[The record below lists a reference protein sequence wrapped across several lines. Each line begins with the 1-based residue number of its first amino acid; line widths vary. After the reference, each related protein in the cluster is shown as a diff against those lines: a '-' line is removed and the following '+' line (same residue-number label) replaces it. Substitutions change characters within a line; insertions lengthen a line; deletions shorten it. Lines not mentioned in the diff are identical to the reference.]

1 MTYKPTPEQEA
12 LGVVH
17 EDPDVASGGGLSGD
31 EAMAAHE
38 AGAGPRVDVDGTPLV
53 DGKREES

>member
-1 MTYKPTPEQEA
+1 MTYRPNEEQKA

-17 EDPDVASGGGLSGD
+17 EDPDVAYGGGLSGE

-38 AGAGPRVDVDGTPLV
+38 AAAGPRVDVDGTPLV